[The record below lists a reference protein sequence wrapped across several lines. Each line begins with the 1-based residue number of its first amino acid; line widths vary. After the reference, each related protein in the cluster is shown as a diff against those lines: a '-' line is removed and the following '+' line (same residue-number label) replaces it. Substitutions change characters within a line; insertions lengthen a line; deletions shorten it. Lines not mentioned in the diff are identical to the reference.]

1 MRIDDIKS
9 EFEKFCTL
17 KLKKF
22 EVGTKTYE
30 AYAVDDIEK
39 LFDEMI
45 ELADDHPD
53 VVDER
58 LPYWGEVWPSS
69 LAMAEYL
76 QTADWIGSDMSI
88 LELGCGPGVAGL
100 GAAEFTTYI
109 TVSDYE
115 EEALELAE
123 LNWLHAIGK
132 SPKKLLLD
140 WRDPQD
146 LQFDVILAADVAYEK
161 RFFEPLINTFKMM
174 TKKGGSIILTEPG
187 REIAGEFFELLKAQ
201 GWKIEKSYFVES
213 GIQKIDI
220 YRIVVI

>member
-9 EFEKFCTL
+9 EFDKFCTL
-17 KLKKF
+17 KLKMFK
-22 EVGTKTYE
+22 VGEKTYE

-39 LFDEMI
+39 LFDEMV
-45 ELADDHPD
+45 ELSNDHPA

-76 QTADWIGSDMSI
+76 QTVDWISSDMSI
-88 LELGCGPGVAGL
+88 LELGCGPGLAGL
-100 GAAEFTTYI
+100 GAAEFTTDI

-115 EEALELAE
+115 KEAIELAE
-123 LNWLHAIGK
+123 LNWLHTVGT

-140 WRDPQD
+140 WRDPQGR
-146 LQFDVILAADVAYEK
+146 QFDLLLAADVAYEK
-161 RFFEPLINTFKMM
+161 RFFGPLINTFRTM
-174 TKKGGSIILTEPG
+174 TKKGGSVILTEPG
-187 REIAGEFFELLKAQ
+187 REIASEFFEMLEAQ

-220 YRIVVI
+220 YRIIVV

>member
-9 EFEKFCTL
+9 EFDKFCTL
-17 KLKKF
+17 KLKMFK
-22 EVGTKTYE
+22 VGEKTYE

-39 LFDEMI
+39 LFDEMV
-45 ELADDHPD
+45 ELSNDHPA

-76 QTADWIGSDMSI
+76 QTVDWISSDMSI
-88 LELGCGPGVAGL
+88 LELGCGPGLAGL
-100 GAAEFTTYI
+100 GAAEFTTDI

-115 EEALELAE
+115 KEAIELAE
-123 LNWLHAIGK
+123 LNWLHTVGT

-146 LQFDVILAADVAYEK
+146 RQFDLLLAADVAYEK
-161 RFFEPLINTFKMM
+161 RFFEPLITTFKTM
-174 TKKGGSIILTEPG
+174 TKKGGSVILTEPG
-187 REIAGEFFELLKAQ
+187 REIASEFFKMLEAQ

-220 YRIVVI
+220 YRIIVV